1 MCRVVEMTVLLL
13 VCGSFLG
20 CSLCDPPK
28 PPVEVQREPFPEP
41 QVEQPAPSPTPAA
54 PVVVEPTP
62 EVKPVV
68 PPVVVAAVK
77 DLDEKYPGLFTFDK
91 ETGLFQFK
99 SDTTFASGSSVVQPK
114 AKAALTKLAQI
125 LNDDQV
131 KDRTL
136 TIVGHTDSDRVIKPA
151 TIAHLKSLGKSAD
164 NQGLSE
170 ARAQAV
176 AAVLLAGG
184 IDADRMIPQGRGQTE
199 PIGSNN
205 NPAGK
210 AKNRRVSVYLTPMAK

>member
-1 MCRVVEMTVLLL
+1 MRRVVEITVLLL

-41 QVEQPAPSPTPAA
+41 QAEAPVQSPPPTPA
-54 PVVVEPTP
+54 VVQPTP
-62 EVKPVV
+62 EVKPEV

-77 DLDEKYPGLFTFDK
+77 DLDEKYPNLFTFDK

-99 SDTTFASGSSVVQPK
+99 SDTTFASGSSVVRPK

-151 TIAHLKSLGKSAD
+151 TIAHLKSLGKSVD

-184 IDADRMIPQGRGQTE
+184 IDADRMVPQGRGQTQ
-199 PIGSNN
+199 PIADNRT
-205 NPAGK
+205 PAGK
-210 AKNRRVSVYLTPMAK
+210 AKNRRVSIYLAPMAK